1 MADYHLLTVAFGI
14 LGNVVSFVVFLAP
27 LLTFYRIYR
36 KKSTEGFQSLPYLVA
51 LFSCMLWLYYAFL
64 KGNSTL
70 LITINTFGSVIETVY
85 IAMYIAYAPKAVRN
99 STIKLFLGM
108 NLGLFSLLILITR
121 FIPNA
126 HTRTEV
132 FGWICT
138 TIAVCV
144 FAAPLSIVAR
154 VIRTKS
160 VEFMPFYL
168 SFFLTVS
175 AVMWFGYGF
184 FGKDW
189 YIMTPNILGFF
200 LGLCQMALYGYFRN
214 KDGIVVVEEKLP
226 QHIANMVILNPL
238 EGVSHVHPVTVEIP
252 SPIDGREARADE
264 QQPSQLPEGT
274 AEVVVSGDDLRARE
288 DLGV

>member
-1 MADYHLLTVAFGI
+1 MYSSGEAGRGCMRSVLHIVTEELLGHASKEAREGGLLGERILLVGGEMADYHLLTVAFGI

-27 LLTFYRIYR
+27 LPTFYRIYR

-51 LFSCMLWLYYAFL
+51 LFSGMLWLYYAFL

-70 LITINTFGSVIETVY
+70 LITINSFGSVIETVY
-85 IAMYIAYAPKAVRN
+85 IAMYIAYAPKAVR
-99 STIKLFLGM
+99 
-108 NLGLFSLLILITR
+108 
-121 FIPNA
+121 
-126 HTRTEV
+126 
-132 FGWICT
+132 
-138 TIAVCV
+138 
-144 FAAPLSIVAR
+144 AR

-175 AVMWFGYGF
+175 AIMWFGYGF

-226 QHIANMVILNPL
+226 QHIANTESPT
-238 EGVSHVHPVTVEIP
+238 STPVTVDIP
-252 SPIDGREARADE
+252 APIDGGEACADE